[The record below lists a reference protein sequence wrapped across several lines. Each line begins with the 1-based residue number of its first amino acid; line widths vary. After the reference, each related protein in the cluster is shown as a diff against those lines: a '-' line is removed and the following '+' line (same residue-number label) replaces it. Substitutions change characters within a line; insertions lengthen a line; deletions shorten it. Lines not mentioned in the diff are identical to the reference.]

1 MMRTV
6 DELLCIQTIDQYVS
20 AGGSNPEV
28 SRKIFSGLARPKGGV
43 KICEVQFCGTS

>member
-20 AGGSNPEV
+20 VGGSNPV
-28 SRKIFSGLARPKGGV
+28 LANAARDV
-43 KICEVQFCGTS
+43 KK